1 MHKSF
6 HYLKNVRVMETV
18 QTHLDVSVSA
28 RPFSVVMLLLAST
41 QWWKFK
47 FFTL

>member
-18 QTHLDVSVSA
+18 QTHLDVSA
-28 RPFSVVMLLLAST
+28 RPFSFVMLLLASA
-41 QWWKFK
+41 QWWKWK